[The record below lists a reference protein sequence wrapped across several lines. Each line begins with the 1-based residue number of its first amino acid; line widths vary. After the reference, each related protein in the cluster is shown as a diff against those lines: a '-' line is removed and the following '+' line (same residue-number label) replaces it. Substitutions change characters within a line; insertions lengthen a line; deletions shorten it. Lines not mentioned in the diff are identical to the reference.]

1 MQTAVNE
8 HAGSRGVEEMAQQVV
23 PLVQKIKKEIS
34 KVIVGQDQT
43 VDYLLISL
51 FSRGHSLFVGVP
63 GLAKTLLV
71 STLARVLDLRFN
83 RIQFTP
89 DLMPSDITG
98 TDILQEDPHDRKRVF
113 AFQKGPIF
121 CNILLAD
128 EINRTTPKTQ
138 AALLQAMQELKVTVG
153 GRDFPLEPPF
163 LVFATQNPIEHE
175 GTYAL
180 PEAQLDRFLFQIEV
194 DYPDFAQEVKI
205 AQVTTGSEVEDVN
218 KIVSP
223 GEILE
228 IQDLVRRVPVA
239 AHLAEHAVR
248 LVRLTRPTEADA
260 PDFIKKYLS
269 FGAGPRAS
277 QNLIL
282 AAKAKALLS
291 GKYAV
296 SASDIRD
303 LAYPV
308 LQHRLLLNYQ
318 AQAEKVT
325 PRDLIQKLLTVL
337 PSI

>member
-1 MQTAVNE
+1 MQTALTEN
-8 HAGSRGVEEMAQQVV
+8 ADSRSVEEMAHHVV
-23 PLVQKIKKEIS
+23 PVVQKIRKEIS

-43 VDYLLISL
+43 IDYLLISL

-98 TDILQEDPHDRKRVF
+98 TDILQEDPHDRKRTF

-138 AALLQAMQELKVTVG
+138 AALLQAMQELKVSVG

-180 PEAQLDRFLFQIEV
+180 PEAQLDRFLFQIDV
-194 DYPDFAQEVKI
+194 DYPDFAQEVSI
-205 AQVTTGSEVEDVN
+205 AQVTTGSDVEEVH

-223 GEILE
+223 REILD

-239 AHLAEHAVR
+239 PHLAEHAVR
-248 LVRLTRPTEADA
+248 LVRLTRPTEKEA
-260 PDFIKKYLS
+260 PEFIRKYLS

-291 GKYAV
+291 GKFAV
-296 SASDIRD
+296 SAADIRE
-303 LAYPV
+303 LAFPV

-318 AQAEKVT
+318 AQGEKIT
-325 PRDLIQKLLTVL
+325 PRDLIQKLLAAL